1 MVNQNTKASNTKGP
15 VTKTPKKN
23 RKRRG
28 MKAVSWL
35 LALLLFAAVAV
46 IGFVTAYD
54 YVMKNHADASKNEPI
69 VVDEAK
75 AVEFV
80 IEKGSNTSKIA
91 AQLFE
96 KGLIENETVF
106 KLLSKINGYDWTYQS
121 GTHIVS
127 SELSYDEM
135 MRVLSS
141 SAATRKVTI
150 PEGKTFR
157 QVVDILYNKQ
167 IIKNKDSFIK
177 TANTEEFDYSFLK
190 NIPDR
195 EYRLEGYLFPD
206 TYEFDRNVS
215 DREVIIKMLNNFE
228 RKFKSEYVEK
238 MKLLEYEMTMD
249 KIITL
254 ASIIEREASDPDDR
268 YLIAGVLYNR
278 LSNKD
283 KTLRKLQVDATIQ
296 YILLKKTGEY
306 KDRVLYADL
315 EIDDPYNTYLYEGLP
330 PGPICCPGEASIR
343 AALFPEK
350 TNYLYYVAKND
361 GTGSHQFSRT
371 FKDHQAAI
379 KKYGAK

>member
-1 MVNQNTKASNTKGP
+1 MIDQNTKASNTKGP

-23 RKRRG
+23 RRRRG

-46 IGFVTAYD
+46 IGFVSAYD
-54 YVMKNHADASKNEPI
+54 YVMKNHTDASKNEPI

-96 KGLIENETVF
+96 KGLIENETIF

-177 TANTEEFDYSFLK
+177 AANTEEFDYSFLK
-190 NIPDR
+190 SIPDR

-215 DREVIIKMLNNFE
+215 DREVIIKMLDNFE
-228 RKFKSEYVEK
+228 RKFKSDYVEK
-238 MKLLEYEMTMD
+238 MKLLDYEMTMD

-330 PGPICCPGEASIR
+330 PGPICCPGEASIK
-343 AALFPEK
+343 AALYPEN

-371 FKDHQAAI
+371 FKEHQAAI
-379 KKYGAK
+379 KKYGVK

>member
-1 MVNQNTKASNTKGP
+1 MVNQNTNASNTKGP

-46 IGFVTAYD
+46 IGFVSAYD
-54 YVMKNHADASKNEPI
+54 YVMKNHTDASKNEPI

-177 TANTEEFDYSFLK
+177 AANTEEFDYSFLK

-215 DREVIIKMLNNFE
+215 DREVIIKMLDNFE
-228 RKFKSEYVEK
+228 RKFKTDYVEK
-238 MKLLEYEMTMD
+238 MKLLDYEMTMD

-330 PGPICCPGEASIR
+330 PGPICCPGEASIK
-343 AALFPEK
+343 AALYPEN

-371 FKDHQAAI
+371 FKEHQAAI
-379 KKYGAK
+379 KKYGVK